1 MLCQQG
7 DAPTPSDLRLAHL
20 ITITQAPEDFKT
32 TALAAGGIELNQ
44 VAKVIRRLGDM
55 SRLIL

>member
-7 DAPTPSDLRLAHL
+7 DTPNSAHL
-20 ITITQAPEDFKT
+20 CLLHLVTITQAPEDFKT

-44 VAKVIRRLGDM
+44 VAKVN
-55 SRLIL
+55 